1 MFESNESFL
10 FFPSS
15 NIYKEYYGCILFF
28 FGGGGGGVQSFNE
41 VCFLEKGGGEE
52 LCADNTL
59 NGVI

>member
-1 MFESNESFL
+1 MSLFY
-10 FFPSS
+10 FFPLQIFIKS
-15 NIYKEYYGCILFF
+15 IMVVFFF

-41 VCFLEKGGGEE
+41 VCFLEKGCGEE